1 MKEREWYEWNV
12 SEWMRDEW
20 IWARIWENECVSVIR
35 GWVRGEWE
43 RRRRVRED
51 EWRYENEDIII
62 IRNK

>member
-1 MKEREWYEWNV
+1 
-12 SEWMRDEW
+12 MRDEW
-20 IWARIWENECVSVIR
+20 IWERIWENECVSVIR